1 MKKEFSRISRL
12 LYDDEVEWS
21 GKQYERTGW

>member
-1 MKKEFSRISRL
+1 MKKNSAVYTRL